1 MNPQLTNPRADE
13 IDAILKRLPFAQTL
27 GMRCEV
33 LGDEMTAI
41 LPFQEKLIGNVA
53 IRALHGGA
61 IASFLELTAMLQVFL
76 VSDMPRPPKPI
87 NLTIDYLRQGHANP
101 LQDREGADHP
111 GAHGADATRAARR
124 ARVPAAGRS
133 HLPWNPSCARCTT
146 RSP

>member
-13 IDAILKRLPFAQTL
+13 IDSILKRLPFAQTL
-27 GMRCEV
+27 GMHCEV

-76 VSDMPRPPKPI
+76 VSDMPRPPRPI
-87 NLTIDYLRQGHANP
+87 NLTIDYLRQGHAKDLYARAYVLKMGRRMASVRAEAWQENRAEP
-101 LQDREGADHP
+101 VTALM
-111 GAHGADATRAARR
+111 AHFLVSSD
-124 ARVPAAGRS
+124 
-133 HLPWNPSCARCTT
+133 
-146 RSP
+146 

>member
-76 VSDMPRPPKPI
+76 ISDMQRPPKPI
-87 NLTIDYLRQGHANP
+87 NLTIDYLRQGHAKDLYARAYVLKMGRRMASVRAEAWQENRAEP
-101 LQDREGADHP
+101 VTALMAHFLVAAD
-111 GAHGADATRAARR
+111 
-124 ARVPAAGRS
+124 
-133 HLPWNPSCARCTT
+133 
-146 RSP
+146 

>member
-76 VSDMPRPPKPI
+76 ISDMQRPPKPI
-87 NLTIDYLRQGHANP
+87 NLTIDYLRQGHAKDIYARAYVLKMGRRMASVRAEAWQENRAEP
-101 LQDREGADHP
+101 VTALMAHFLVAAD
-111 GAHGADATRAARR
+111 
-124 ARVPAAGRS
+124 
-133 HLPWNPSCARCTT
+133 
-146 RSP
+146 

>member
-13 IDAILKRLPFAQTL
+13 IDTILKRLPFAQTL

-87 NLTIDYLRQGHANP
+87 NLTIDYLRQGHAKDLYARAYVLKMGRRMASVRAEAWQENRAEP
-101 LQDREGADHP
+101 VTALM
-111 GAHGADATRAARR
+111 AHFLVASD
-124 ARVPAAGRS
+124 
-133 HLPWNPSCARCTT
+133 
-146 RSP
+146 

>member
-13 IDAILKRLPFAQTL
+13 IDSILKRLPFAQTL

-41 LPFQEKLIGNVA
+41 LPFQEMLIGNVA

-76 VSDMPRPPKPI
+76 VSDMPRPPRPI
-87 NLTIDYLRQGHANP
+87 NLTIDYLRQGHAKDLYARAYVLKMGRRMASVRAEAWQENRAEP
-101 LQDREGADHP
+101 VTALM
-111 GAHGADATRAARR
+111 AHFLVTSD
-124 ARVPAAGRS
+124 
-133 HLPWNPSCARCTT
+133 
-146 RSP
+146 

>member
-13 IDAILKRLPFAQTL
+13 IDSILKRLPFAQTL

-76 VSDMPRPPKPI
+76 VSDMPRPPRPI
-87 NLTIDYLRQGHANP
+87 NLTIDYLRQGHAKDLYARAYVLKMGRRMASVRAEAWQENRAEP
-101 LQDREGADHP
+101 VTALM
-111 GAHGADATRAARR
+111 AHFLVSSD
-124 ARVPAAGRS
+124 
-133 HLPWNPSCARCTT
+133 
-146 RSP
+146 

>member
-13 IDAILKRLPFAQTL
+13 IDSILKRLPFAQTL

-76 VSDMPRPPKPI
+76 VSDMPRPPRPI
-87 NLTIDYLRQGHANP
+87 NLTIDYLRQGHAKDLYARAYVLKMGRRMASVRAEAWQENRAEP
-101 LQDREGADHP
+101 VTALM
-111 GAHGADATRAARR
+111 AHFLVTSD
-124 ARVPAAGRS
+124 
-133 HLPWNPSCARCTT
+133 
-146 RSP
+146 

>member
-1 MNPQLTNPRADE
+1 MNPQLTTPRAAE
-13 IDAILKRLPFAQTL
+13 IDAILTRLPFAQTL

-87 NLTIDYLRQGHANP
+87 NLTIDYLRQGHAKDLYARAYVLKMGRRMASVRAEAWQENRAEP
-101 LQDREGADHP
+101 VTALM
-111 GAHGADATRAARR
+111 AHFLVATD
-124 ARVPAAGRS
+124 
-133 HLPWNPSCARCTT
+133 
-146 RSP
+146 